1 VQRTYPEI
9 DIYAHAKTIAQSQA
23 SEEVGWLMLQLTEN
37 VTLVCVHEA
46 LA

>member
-9 DIYAHAKTIAQSQA
+9 DIYVHAKTIAQSRA
-23 SEEVGWLMLQLTEN
+23 SKDASWLMLQLTEN